1 MYTSIHEQKYLQHF
15 VHCDYFRVYKY
26 TVYSVLHIEIISMNA
41 NMYSVC
47 VMHCN
52 YIHIQKYLQW
62 IVYCIFSRWQQYLQ
76 LIVNSNYV
84 QKYLQWIAYFI
95 YIHLQNICSM
105 LCIVL
110 CIVYCIVLCIVIV
123 SLYTCIQKYLQ
134 GSAYCI
140 MYIHYIH
147 WQKYLQH
154 IVYNKLN

>member
-1 MYTSIHEQKYLQHF
+1 MWIVHFYPWTKIPAAFCALWLFPCTQIYSIQCIACWNYIHERKYVQ
-15 VHCDYFRVYKY
+15 C
-26 TVYSVLHIEIISMNA
+26 T
-41 NMYSVC
+41 VC

-105 LCIVL
+105 LCIAIISMYKNIYSVF
-110 CIVYCIVLCIVIV
+110 
-123 SLYTCIQKYLQ
+123 
-134 GSAYCI
+134 I
-140 MYIHYIH
+140 MYCTRNCIIIHMYTKIPPG
-147 WQKYLQH
+147 
-154 IVYNKLN
+154 